1 MRRRRL
7 ALFGR
12 ARRGVSAVEFALAAP
27 VMLAT
32 MLGVAEVG
40 RFIWIEMKIQNAA
53 SRIGD
58 IVARSDA
65 ATAADIEALTAV
77 LPAILS
83 PFYREEATRLIVTA
97 VARPDEETEAL
108 VAWRSERGGLEMS
121 SAVGALGSAASA
133 PDGLVR
139 AGGDAL
145 IVSEIAFRYE
155 PWLLGIVAG
164 ATLRETSYHRPRRA
178 PLTRLE

>member
-1 MRRRRL
+1 MGFGRA
-7 ALFGR
+7 ALSRR

-27 VMLAT
+27 ALLAM

-40 RFIWIEMKIQNAA
+40 RFIWIEMKVQNAA

-58 IVARSDA
+58 IVARSNPA
-65 ATAADIEALTAV
+65 SPEDIEALTAV

-83 PFYREEATRLIVTA
+83 PFYREDATRLIVSG
-97 VARPDEETEAL
+97 VARPDADSEAR
-108 VAWRSERGGLEMS
+108 VSWRSERGGLES
-121 SAVGALGSAASA
+121 ESAVGALGDAATV

-139 AGGDAL
+139 IGGDAL

-155 PWLLGIVAG
+155 PWLIGIVEG
-164 ATLRETSYHRPRRA
+164 ATLRETTYHRPRRA
-178 PLTRLE
+178 PLTQLE

>member
-83 PFYREEATRLIVTA
+83 PFYREEAARLVVTA
-97 VARPDEETEAL
+97 VARPDGETEAR
-108 VAWRSERGGLEMS
+108 VAWRSERGGLDIQ
-121 SAVGALGSAASA
+121 SAVGETGDAAA
-133 PDGLVR
+133 TPDGLVR
-139 AGGDAL
+139 EGGDAV
-145 IVSEIAFRYE
+145 IVTEIAFRYE
-155 PWLLGIVAG
+155 PWLIGLVGG
-164 ATLRETSYHRPRRA
+164 KTLRETTYHRPRRA